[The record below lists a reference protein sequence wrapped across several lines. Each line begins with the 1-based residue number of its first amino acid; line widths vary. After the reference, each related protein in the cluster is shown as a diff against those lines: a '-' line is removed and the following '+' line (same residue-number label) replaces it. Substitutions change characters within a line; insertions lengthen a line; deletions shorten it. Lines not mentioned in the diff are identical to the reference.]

1 MLLVKRLIF
10 LILIAAFIAGPLSA
24 TATAASGDYKL
35 DSRPDGASMA
45 ADFFFIRP
53 LALASTVFGSATF
66 VVSLPF
72 SALGKNVGPSF
83 ELLVIAPGRYT
94 FDRPLGDFD

>member
-35 DSRPDGASMA
+35 DRPDGASMA

-94 FDRPLGDFD
+94 FDRPLGKFD